1 MATYPPTIFGYDNPK
16 EKDMAEQAQEMVV
29 DATPKKTAF
38 MDKRSTHEDRIKKDE
53 EELELLKKQAQG
65 EPEEPVTEEKAEDE
79 EKPKNAEERTFKKR
93 YGDLR
98 RHSQE
103 KEKQF
108 QKQLDDLKA
117 QLEKA
122 TKKEIKL
129 PKTEAEIEEWA
140 KEYPDVAGI
149 VETIAIKKAKE
160 QSDALE
166 QRIKE
171 IDELNART
179 TKERAEVELLRIHPD
194 FAEIRESD
202 DFHEWA
208 DEQPKWVQDALYE
221 NSEDARSAARAIDLY
236 KSDRNIGKK
245 EKVNSNKE
253 AAKAVSTKTQKT
265 VPDAENKNSVIRESD
280 VQRMS
285 ADEYDA
291 NSDTIME
298 AIRSGNFV
306 YDISGSAR

>member
-1 MATYPPTIFGYDNPK
+1 
-16 EKDMAEQAQEMVV
+16 MAEQAQEMVV

-65 EPEEPVTEEKAEDE
+65 ETEEPVTEEKAEDE

-122 TKKEIKL
+122 TKKEIKW
-129 PKTEAEIEEWA
+129 PKTEEEIEEWA

-166 QRIKE
+166 LRIKE

-194 FAEIRESD
+194 FSEIRESD

-280 VQRMS
+280 VQKMS
-285 ADEYDA
+285 ADEYDK

>member
-1 MATYPPTIFGYDNPK
+1 
-16 EKDMAEQAQEMVV
+16 MAEQAQEMVV
-29 DATPKKTAF
+29 DATPTKTAF
-38 MDKRSTHEDRIKKDE
+38 VAKPSTHEDRIKKDE
-53 EELELLKKQAQG
+53 QELEELKKQAQG
-65 EPEEPVTEEKAEDE
+65 ETQETVEDTKTEEEEEPKS
-79 EKPKNAEERTFKKR
+79 AEERTFKKR

-103 KEKQF
+103 KEREF
-108 QKQLDDLKA
+108 QKQLDSLKE

-160 QSDALE
+160 QSDSLE
-166 QRIKE
+166 KKIKE
-171 IDELNART
+171 IDELNAKT
-179 TKERAEVELLRIHPD
+179 AKERAEVELLQIHPD

-221 NSEDARSAARAIDLY
+221 NSQDARSAARAIDLY

-245 EKVNSNKE
+245 EKVNSGKE
-253 AAKAVSTKTQKT
+253 AAKAVQTKTQKSM
-265 VPDAENKNSVIRESD
+265 PDTTGKNDMIRESD

-285 ADEYDA
+285 ADEYEK

-298 AIRSGNFV
+298 AIRAGNFV
-306 YDISGSAR
+306 YDVSGSAR

>member
-1 MATYPPTIFGYDNPK
+1 
-16 EKDMAEQAQEMVV
+16 MAEQAQEMVV
-29 DATPKKTAF
+29 DATPKKATF
-38 MDKRSTHEDRIKKDE
+38 MSKPSTHEDRIKKDE
-53 EELELLKKQAQG
+53 EELELLKKQAIG
-65 EPEEPVTEEKAEDE
+65 ETEEPIVEEKTEDE
-79 EKPKNAEERTFKKR
+79 EKPKNAEEKTFKKR

-108 QKQLDDLKA
+108 QKQLDDLKS

-166 QRIKE
+166 LRIKE

-245 EKVNSNKE
+245 EKNNSSKE

-265 VPDAENKNSVIRESD
+265 VPDTENKNSVIRESE

-285 ADEYDA
+285 ADEYDK
-291 NSDTIME
+291 NSDMIME

>member
-1 MATYPPTIFGYDNPK
+1 
-16 EKDMAEQAQEMVV
+16 MAEQAQEMVV

-38 MDKRSTHEDRIKKDE
+38 MDKRSTHEERIKKDE
-53 EELELLKKQAQG
+53 EELEFLKKQAQG
-65 EPEEPVTEEKAEDE
+65 EAETEEPVPAEEKAEDE
-79 EKPKNAEERTFKKR
+79 EKPKNAEEKTFKKR

-108 QKQLDDLKA
+108 QKQLDDLKS

-166 QRIKE
+166 LRIKE

-245 EKVNSNKE
+245 EKVDSSKE

-265 VPDAENKNSVIRESD
+265 VPDADNKNSVIRESD

>member
-1 MATYPPTIFGYDNPK
+1 
-16 EKDMAEQAQEMVV
+16 MAEQAQEMVV

-38 MDKRSTHEDRIKKDE
+38 MDKRSTHANRIKKDE
-53 EELELLKKQAQG
+53 EELELLKKQAEG

-166 QRIKE
+166 KRIKE

-236 KSDRNIGKK
+236 KADRNIGRK
-245 EKVNSNKE
+245 EKVDSSKE

-265 VPDAENKNSVIRESD
+265 VPDTENKNSVIRESD

-298 AIRSGNFV
+298 AIRSGNFI

>member
-1 MATYPPTIFGYDNPK
+1 M
-16 EKDMAEQAQEMVV
+16 EQAQEMVV
-29 DATPKKTAF
+29 DATPKKSAF
-38 MDKRSTHEDRIKKDE
+38 MNKRSTHEDRIKKDE
-53 EELELLKKQAQG
+53 QELEELKKQATG
-65 EPEEPVTEEKAEDE
+65 ETEETVTEEKAEDE
-79 EKPKNAEERTFKKR
+79 EEPKNAEEKTFKKR

-103 KEKQF
+103 KERQF

-129 PKTEAEIEEWA
+129 PKTEAEIETWA

-166 QRIKE
+166 KRIKE

-179 TKERAEVELLRIHPD
+179 TKERAEVELLKLHPD
-194 FAEIRESD
+194 FADIRDSD

-208 DEQPKWVQDALYE
+208 EEQPKWVQDALYE
-221 NSEDARSAARAIDLY
+221 NDNDARSAARAIDLY
-236 KSDRNIGKK
+236 KADRNISTKDK
-245 EKVNSNKE
+245 SKSSES
-253 AAKAVSTKTQKT
+253 AAMAVETKTQKT
-265 VPDAENKNSVIRESD
+265 VLETEGKNSRIRESD

-285 ADEYDA
+285 ADEYDK

-298 AIRSGNFV
+298 AIRSGNFI
-306 YDISGSAR
+306 YDVSGSAR

>member
-1 MATYPPTIFGYDNPK
+1 
-16 EKDMAEQAQEMVV
+16 MAEQAQEMVV

-38 MDKRSTHEDRIKKDE
+38 MDKRSTHADRIKKDE
-53 EELELLKKQAQG
+53 EELELLKKQAEG

-166 QRIKE
+166 LRIKE

-245 EKVNSNKE
+245 EKVDSSKE

-265 VPDAENKNSVIRESD
+265 VPDTENKNSIIRESD

-298 AIRSGNFV
+298 AIRSGNFI

>member
-1 MATYPPTIFGYDNPK
+1 
-16 EKDMAEQAQEMVV
+16 MAEQAQEMVV

-38 MDKRSTHEDRIKKDE
+38 MDKRSTHADRIKKDE

-65 EPEEPVTEEKAEDE
+65 ETEESVTEEKAENE
-79 EKPKNAEERTFKKR
+79 EEPKNAEERTFKKR

-108 QKQLDDLKA
+108 QKQLDELKA
-117 QLEKA
+117 QLEKS

-166 QRIKE
+166 KRIKQ
-171 IDELNART
+171 IDELNAKT
-179 TKERAEVELLRIHPD
+179 AKERAEVELLKIHPD
-194 FAEIRESD
+194 FSEIRESD

-208 DEQPKWVQDALYE
+208 EEQPKWVQDALYE

-236 KSDRNIGKK
+236 KSDRGIGKK
-245 EKVNSNKE
+245 DTSKSSKS
-253 AAKAVSTKTQKT
+253 AASEVKAKNTRS
-265 VPDAENKNSVIRESD
+265 VPDAEGKNTKILESQ

-285 ADEYDA
+285 ADEYEK
-291 NSDTIME
+291 NSDVIME

>member
-1 MATYPPTIFGYDNPK
+1 
-16 EKDMAEQAQEMVV
+16 MAEQAQEMVV

-65 EPEEPVTEEKAEDE
+65 ETEEPVTEEKAEDE
-79 EKPKNAEERTFKKR
+79 EQPKNAEEKTFKKR

-129 PKTEAEIEEWA
+129 PKTEEEIEEWA

-236 KSDRNIGKK
+236 KADRNIGRK
-245 EKVNSNKE
+245 EKVNTSKE

-265 VPDAENKNSVIRESD
+265 VPDAENKNSVIRESE
-280 VQRMS
+280 VQRMT

-291 NSDTIME
+291 NSDVIME
-298 AIRSGNFV
+298 AIRSGNFI